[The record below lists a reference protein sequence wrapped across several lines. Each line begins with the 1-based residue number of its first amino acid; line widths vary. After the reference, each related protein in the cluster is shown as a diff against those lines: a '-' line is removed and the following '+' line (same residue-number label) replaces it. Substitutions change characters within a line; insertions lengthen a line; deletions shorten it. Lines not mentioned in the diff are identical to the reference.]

1 MLVILVR
8 LDGDAGQRRIR
19 RDALRLADMAEAGGK
34 AAVEQREQVDL
45 AARCR
50 QRVKIKI
57 VDVDIAALMRRGIL
71 RLHQEGLG
79 ELLGGLGAVA
89 QHGTHGGV
97 AVDVGVFALDVRIGG
112 ILERDLLK
120 LAHEAGI
127 HLPRAAALLA
137 VKNIGLGRAAVAL
150 LHQHLLH
157 KVLHMLDLRLAALEL
172 EHGLHLAGKR
182 VGDVL
187 HAGLPDAEE

>member
-57 VDVDIAALMRRGIL
+57 VDVDIAALMRRCVL

-79 ELLGGLGAVA
+79 ELLGGL
-89 QHGTHGGV
+89 
-97 AVDVGVFALDVRIGG
+97 
-112 ILERDLLK
+112 
-120 LAHEAGI
+120 
-127 HLPRAAALLA
+127 
-137 VKNIGLGRAAVAL
+137 
-150 LHQHLLH
+150 
-157 KVLHMLDLRLAALEL
+157 
-172 EHGLHLAGKR
+172 
-182 VGDVL
+182 
-187 HAGLPDAEE
+187 